1 MIIVLGIGGSGYIF
15 QKFNYG
21 TSVSCFKSQFFDV
34 FWEHH
39 GKSFFLEFFSREEQT
54 KARHWKKHLGFDAP
68 PLFFY
73 YCNFL
78 MHNHANS
85 WWRLSSY
92 ENLKMYTHNI
102 SWNRWVK
109 TCQKA
114 RRKVSGKFS
123 HLFHEN
129 SDTVT
134 AILVYSL
141 TNIGIL
147 RPKYVYVS
155 IRIVCT
161 FRFAA
166 AVGTN
171 FGLIFHSGKMICT
184 ISLVHLEY

>member
-1 MIIVLGIGGSGYIF
+1 MF
-15 QKFNYG
+15 QKSVFWCLLG
-21 TSVSCFKSQFFDV
+21 TSWKIIFPWILLKRRANQSKILKKTPWVWCSSIFLLLLQF
-34 FWEHH
+34 
-39 GKSFFLEFFSREEQT
+39 LI
-54 KARHWKKHLGFDAP
+54 
-68 PLFFY
+68 
-73 YCNFL
+73 
-78 MHNHANS
+78 HNHANS

-123 HLFHEN
+123 YLFHEN

-166 AVGTN
+166 AAVGTN